1 MVEKRSL
8 DRFSFAMTT
17 ATAPIAI
24 LSALP
29 QEQEGLVHAMTGVQ
43 TVTRAG
49 RAFSVGQLDGHA
61 VVLALSRIGKVA
73 AAATTATLLEHFGA
87 RAVVFTGVAG
97 GVGPGVAVGD
107 VVVASGFVQ
116 HDMDASPL
124 FPRYEIPLTGQS
136 VVATDSS
143 WTQALAQAAQRVVHG
158 TDYAG
163 HAVRVHQGLIATG
176 DRFVCA
182 AQQAHQIVHD
192 LAAAGHGALA
202 VEMEGAA
209 VAQVCSDY
217 GVPMAAVRTVSDRAD
232 DSAHVDFPQFVDTVA
247 RIYAQK
253 IIRELLQLL
262 PKQ

>member
-1 MVEKRSL
+1 MPR
-8 DRFSFAMTT
+8 T
-17 ATAPIAI
+17 ASPIAI

-29 QEQEGLVHAMTGVQ
+29 QEQEGLVHSMTGLQ
-43 TVTRAG
+43 IVTRAG
-49 RAFSVGQLDGHA
+49 RAFSVGQLDGQP

-136 VVATDSS
+136 VWAADPA
-143 WTQALAQAAQRVVHG
+143 WTQALALALAAQHVLRG
-158 TDYAG
+158 ADYSG
-163 HAVRVHQGLIATG
+163 HTVQVHQGLIATG

-182 AQQAHQIVHD
+182 AQEAQQLVQN
-192 LAAAGHGALA
+192 LAQAGHAALA

-209 VAQVCSDY
+209 VAQVCNDY

-232 DSAHVDFPQFVDTVA
+232 DTAHVDFPQFVDTVA
-247 RIYAQK
+247 RVYAQK
-253 IIRELLQLL
+253 IIRTLLQSL
-262 PKQ
+262 

>member
-1 MVEKRSL
+1 MN
-8 DRFSFAMTT
+8 
-17 ATAPIAI
+17 APIAI

-29 QEQEGLVHAMTGVQ
+29 QEQAGLVHAMTSVQ

-49 RAFSVGQLDGHA
+49 RDFSVGQLDGHP

-73 AAATTATLLEHFGA
+73 AAATTVTLLEHFGA

-124 FPRYEIPLTGQS
+124 FPRFEIPLTGQS
-136 VVATDSS
+136 VMAVDGA
-143 WTQALAQAAQRVVHG
+143 WTQALADATRTALARMEFQGRVVQ
-158 TDYAG
+158 
-163 HAVRVHQGLIATG
+163 VHEGLIATG

-182 AQQAHQIVHD
+182 AQEVQRIVDD
-192 LAAAGHGALA
+192 LAAAQHRALV

-209 VAQVCSDY
+209 VAQVCTDY
-217 GVPMAAVRTVSDRAD
+217 GIPMAAVRTVSDRAD
-232 DSAHVDFPQFVDTVA
+232 DSAHVDFPQFVDSVA
-247 RIYAQK
+247 RVYASK
-253 IIRELLQLL
+253 IILELLRSL
-262 PKQ
+262 